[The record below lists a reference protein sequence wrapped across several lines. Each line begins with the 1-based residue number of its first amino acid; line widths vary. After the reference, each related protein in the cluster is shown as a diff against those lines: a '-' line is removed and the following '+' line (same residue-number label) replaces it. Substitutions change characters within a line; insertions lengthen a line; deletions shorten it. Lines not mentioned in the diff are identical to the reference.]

1 MKSRARWV
9 VLASFGILL
18 LGSAIGAAWVVTY
31 MPR

>member
-18 LGSAIGAAWVVTY
+18 AGAAIGAAWVYTY